1 MKPDLATT
9 PSAATPDFCRAVLA
23 SLTEAVFVVDPA
35 TGRIAMANAAVG
47 DLFGISPEELVGEP
61 ARRLYGSDEDYEL
74 FARRVR
80 ESLTVDRTLRTEL
93 TLQRADGETF
103 VAEVTTSVIDPEDR
117 RKGVVS
123 VLRDVSA
130 LKEAQ
135 AEIERQRD
143 RFLELFRISPV
154 AMALSDVD
162 TSTFVEVNDRWCEV
176 TGFDRDEMIGR
187 STLDIGLWDD
197 LDVRS
202 RLREVL
208 ASDGRADNVRTEI
221 RRRDGSL
228 RVVFGSIVLIELAGR
243 KLWFSTVHDVTERAR
258 LEEERARMLERRGT
272 LDRLGAIGEL
282 AGGVAHDLNNVLL
295 PILVNVDLSL
305 PDASDELRS
314 RLEEVREAALRGRGL
329 TRKLLAFG
337 RRQRVQKEPTDLGDV
352 LRSAEPILRR
362 LVPETI
368 SVELS
373 MRSSLPLVDADPA
386 FIEQVLANLV
396 TNARDALGDGGR
408 IAISTEVADVPAEG
422 HRFGDT
428 SRDGLHVYVVIRDDG
443 PGIAPEVMERM
454 FEPFFSTKQD
464 SSATGLGLSSALG
477 IVDQH
482 GGHIIV
488 ETEVG
493 EGATFKVGLP
503 ATAGAVERSGG
514 RTPSVGNHPDRSA
527 GAGRTVL
534 VVEDDEAVRR
544 VTARVL
550 RSYGFEVVEAA
561 DGSAAIEVLGSR
573 SDEIDV
579 IISDM
584 VMPGMTGLELRD
596 AAGETAPGIPVLLV
610 SGYSSAV
617 LAEHGVHGDTVRVLE
632 KPFTPAR
639 LVRAVVDTLGDAG
652 AR

>member
-35 TGRIAMANAAVG
+35 TRRIAMANAAVG

-80 ESLTVDRTLRTEL
+80 ESLTVGRTFRTEL

-117 RKGVVS
+117 TKGLVS

-130 LKEAQ
+130 LKGAQ

-197 LDVRS
+197 PDVRS
-202 RLREVL
+202 RLRAVL

-221 RRRDGSL
+221 RRRGGNL
-228 RVVFGSIVLIELAGR
+228 RVVFGSIVLIELGGR
-243 KLWFSTVHDVTERAR
+243 KLWFSTVHDVTEQAR

-337 RRQRVQKEPTDLGDV
+337 RKQRVQKEPTDLGDV

-373 MRSSLPLVDADPA
+373 TRSSLPLVDADPA

-408 IAISTEVADVPAEG
+408 IVISTEVADVPAEG

-428 SRDGLHVYVVIRDDG
+428 SREGLHVYLVIRDDG
-443 PGIAPEVMERM
+443 PGIPPEVMERM

-503 ATAGAVERSGG
+503 AAADAVESSGG

-573 SDEIDV
+573 SNEIDV

-617 LAEHGVHGDTVRVLE
+617 LAEHGVHRDTVRVLE

-652 AR
+652 VT